1 MAEELGTKEIRVLRG
16 RDIDAFYDELR
27 SRGLC
32 PTSVRR
38 CHAVL
43 SAALNV
49 WSNARDYS
57 QPLKPG
63 RITSRFSTLRKE
75 ANLKQIRLHDLRH
88 FAATMMLAGGVDVRQ
103 TAPHTDKGLTL

>member
-1 MAEELGTKEIRVLRG
+1 MPRG
-16 RDIDAFYDELR
+16 SVGSPECVVER
-27 SRGLC
+27 SG
-32 PTSVRR
+32 
-38 CHAVL
+38 
-43 SAALNV
+43 
-49 WSNARDYS
+49 YS

-88 FAATMMLAGGVDVRQ
+88 FAVTMMLAGGVDVRQ